1 MHITWGAQH
10 ALLQGDDLQLML
22 DESSGSGAKSKKS
35 FLFGTIETRIK
46 LVPGNSE
53 GIATSYYLS
62 STGNQRDEIDFE
74 FIGNIS
80 GQPYTIHTNIF
91 AHGSGNKEQQFYLW
105 FDPTTDFHNYTIH
118 WNPTEIVFYI
128 DSIPIRVFRNY
139 EYEGIAYP
147 NKQGMRV
154 YISLHKANNW
164 ATRGGLVKVDWSEA
178 PFTAKFNH
186 FRARACKWN
195 GEVEIYEEQKHLQHT
210 GIWELIWEIILD
222 FHSFVYQYA
231 IVYHSNVAKGGQSIT
246 VYGLSWIA
254 FLPTGWALVQI
265 AQALVVLAWFPFVSE
280 SQTRLLYSQ
289 AISGELQIRMN
300 NLMLDVQSKCSNT
313 AATKR
318 ESCKTRPKVQ
328 TEHGAIEG

>member
-1 MHITWGAQH
+1 MENFEKLLTLFFFIIIPNIVQVDANFFKSMHITWGAQH

-195 GEVEIYEEQKHLQHT
+195 GEVSFYECASNIPANWWTSSIYKQL
-210 GIWELIWEIILD
+210 
-222 FHSFVYQYA
+222 SYA
-231 IVYHSNVAKGGQSIT
+231 QMDQLNWVRSNHMIYDYCHDTQRFNGQMPLECFKGQ
-246 VYGLSWIA
+246 
-254 FLPTGWALVQI
+254 F
-265 AQALVVLAWFPFVSE
+265 
-280 SQTRLLYSQ
+280 
-289 AISGELQIRMN
+289 
-300 NLMLDVQSKCSNT
+300 
-313 AATKR
+313 
-318 ESCKTRPKVQ
+318 
-328 TEHGAIEG
+328 